1 MSSSHFRSAPNAF
14 SSLTA
19 MSGDRADLPL
29 RKFDRAGLPMPSRLE
44 QFLFGCSVSARSEP
58 TVDVRCGDGAQAVA
72 ERIVEGH
79 DGPRLRLSQIRLELR
94 EHLLDRVQVR
104 A

>member
-1 MSSSHFRSAPNAF
+1 MSFFPP
-14 SSLTA
+14 
-19 MSGDRADLPL
+19 LPL
-29 RKFDRAGLPMPSRLE
+29 GEGRGEGLRNSTRTLTLE

-58 TVDVRCGDGAQAVA
+58 TGDVRCGDGAQAVA

-94 EHLLDRVQVR
+94 EQLLDRVQVR
-104 A
+104 AVRRQESHRRAGRLDG